1 MGLARA
7 AGTDEQ
13 DVGLLHDHIPEI
25 GVGDDGVGGVFVP
38 GIDESLEMVGD
49 AKGEASLG
57 DLLTDDELIEVGDYG
72 LGRWDRGGESLAGWS
87 YGGGVGSGTG
97 WGVISARALVAQ
109 KAQMRV
115 VESKPPSKSETLEL
129 KQKSQQTG

>member
-13 DVGLLHDHIPEI
+13 DVGLLNDHIPEI
-25 GVGDDGVGGVFVP
+25 GVGDDGVEGVLVP
-38 GIDESLEMVGD
+38 GIDETFEVVGD
-49 AKGEASLG
+49 AQGEPPLG
-57 DLLTDDELIEVGDYG
+57 DVLPDHALIEVGDYG
-72 LGRWDRGGESLAGWS
+72 LGRWDRGGESLPGWS
-87 YGGGVGSGTG
+87 YGGGVGSGMG

-115 VESKPPSKSETLEL
+115 YPS
-129 KQKSQQTG
+129 